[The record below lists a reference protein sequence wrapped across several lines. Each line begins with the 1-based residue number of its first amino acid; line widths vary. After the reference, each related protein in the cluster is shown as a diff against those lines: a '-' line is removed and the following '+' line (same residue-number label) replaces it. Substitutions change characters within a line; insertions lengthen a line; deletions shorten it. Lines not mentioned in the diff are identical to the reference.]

1 MYVCVCVQAVTSG
14 GSNENP
20 SFSRLLWVALLE
32 GERERK
38 RNERLQDK
46 KKKRKRGEEKTWFA
60 LVMVAM
66 IML

>member
-38 RNERLQDK
+38 RYERLQDK
-46 KKKRKRGEEKTWFA
+46 KKKRKREEKTWFA